1 MVSLLLAVTTAQAK
15 PIGPP
20 QSPVASL
27 LSTARSWS
35 VWQPPEK
42 ELVSSA
48 LAALQKRD
56 FVKADAD
63 NRQLLALAPQTIYDN
78 PPTLPQVLIRP
89 SGTNPETS
97 TNDTPISGWVWKRES
112 AWLSVWAG
120 RHATGLALF
129 LQVMNGS
136 AEEAIKSVEGAMFC
150 LSRLKSYGEAL
161 RLSDQVKVGTPELK
175 RAFKLASES
184 KWAELK
190 TLALAGQGTATS
202 TAAAGTAQRPTLSG
216 PIGGGKGQTQV
227 LPANQTPQA
236 KPIPNSGPSW
246 GSVEA
251 AHILLDRSMAAWREK
266 KASSQLKAEA
276 VVWINVLLRDAREA
290 FPHHRQA
297 AYSALAELRG

>member
-1 MVSLLLAVTTAQAK
+1 MVSLLLAITVTQAK

-20 QSPVASL
+20 ASPVAPL
-27 LSTARSWS
+27 LNSARAWS
-35 VWQPPEK
+35 VWQQPEK
-42 ELVSSA
+42 DLAASA

-63 NRQLLALAPQTIYDN
+63 NRQLLALAPQSIYDN

-89 SGTNPETS
+89 SGSQTDAS
-97 TNDTPISGWVWKRES
+97 FNDTPISGWVWKRES
-112 AWLSVWAG
+112 AWLAAWAG
-120 RHATGLALF
+120 RQATALALF

-175 RAFKLASES
+175 RAFKLADQA
-184 KWAELK
+184 KWADLK
-190 TLALAGQGTATS
+190 TLALGSQGAPNS
-202 TAAAGTAQRPTLSG
+202 SPLSGTGPRPTLSG
-216 PIGGGKGQTQV
+216 PIGGKRGQTQV
-227 LPANQTPQA
+227 LPATQPSQP
-236 KPIPNSGPSW
+236 KPGPNSGPSW
-246 GSVEA
+246 GSIEA

-266 KASSQLKAEA
+266 KSSSQLKAEA

>member
-1 MVSLLLAVTTAQAK
+1 MVSLLLSLTLLQTK

-20 QSPVASL
+20 VSPVGGL
-27 LSTARSWS
+27 LTVAKDWS
-35 VWQPPEK
+35 VWQKPEK
-42 ELVSSA
+42 DLAASA

-63 NRQLLALAPQTIYDN
+63 NRQLLALAPQSLYEN

-89 SGTNPETS
+89 AGSTAEPT

-112 AWLSVWAG
+112 AWLAVWAE
-120 RHATGLALF
+120 RDATGLALF

-136 AEEAIKSVEGAMFC
+136 AEEAIKSVEGAMYC

-161 RLSDQVKVGTPELK
+161 RLSDQVRVGTPELK
-175 RAFKLASES
+175 RAFKLANDS
-184 KWAELK
+184 KWTELK
-190 TLALAGQGTATS
+190 SLALGSQSQNSASSQAGN
-202 TAAAGTAQRPTLSG
+202 AGRPTLQG
-216 PIGGGKGQTQV
+216 PIGGGRGQTRV
-227 LPANQTPQA
+227 LPTAQTSQG
-236 KPIPNSGPSW
+236 KPVQGTGPSW
-246 GSVEA
+246 GSIEA
-251 AHILLDRSMAAWREK
+251 AHILLDRSMTAWKAK
-266 KASSQLKAEA
+266 KSSAPLKGEA